1 MRMLIPKRGSL
12 ERILL
17 EAMLNGPVTF
27 LEMEGTGIT
36 EENIDSVANNLKTGM
51 YESEQDQQLE
61 KDS

>member
-27 LEMEGTGIT
+27 LEMEGMGIT
-36 EENIDSVANNLKTGM
+36 EEKIDSVANNLKTGM